1 MSAETDLRERL
12 DAGFGEGPGHRP
24 VEERL
29 AAGRRAVRLRRR
41 AATAG
46 IATGLAV
53 LALAAVLLRPATGAG
68 GGIGPNPVPS
78 PSTTAV
84 PGHVHLLVA
93 PARYVDAD
101 TPPVLYLF
109 GRMFRRDRAV
119 DVLATYGEVD
129 VAAHPQGGAIVRV
142 DDHTS
147 WVLVVGNEP
156 ERLDEQREAPYD
168 YQAFMAWASP
178 EFAVMSG
185 RVALAATAPG
195 PYTPPVPDEA
205 SPAGYDGDLLVAKP
219 GGTVVERV
227 HHPRADR
234 RAVRRCH
241 DQAVRVHTSTG
252 DWFVLGYDCQTQG
265 ALYSERVGVRA
276 DTLASWLV
284 QVKRVQGVFESAS

>member
-1 MSAETDLRERL
+1 MSADLRQRL
-12 DAGFGEGPGHRP
+12 DASFGEGPAHRP

-29 AAGRRAVRLRRR
+29 TAGRRAVRRRR
-41 AATAG
+41 RVAVAGAAAG
-46 IATGLAV
+46 LVV
-53 LALAAVLLRPATGAG
+53 LALLPVLLRPGTGGG
-68 GGIGPNPVPS
+68 GGIGPDPVPS
-78 PSTTAV
+78 PSTTAA

-93 PARYVDAD
+93 PPRFVHAD

-109 GRMFRRDRAV
+109 GRMFRRDRGV

-142 DDHTS
+142 DGRTW

-156 ERLDEQREAPYD
+156 ERLDQEREAPYD

-185 RVALAATAPG
+185 RLALAATAPG
-195 PYTPPVPDEA
+195 RYEPPVLDED
-205 SPAGYDGDLLVAKP
+205 SPAGFAGDLLVAKP
-219 GGTVVERV
+219 GGTVVERIR
-227 HHPRADR
+227 HPRADR
-234 RAVRRCH
+234 RAVLACH

-252 DWFVLGYDCQTQG
+252 DWFVLGYDCPTGG
-265 ALYSERVGVRA
+265 AVYSERVGVRA

-284 QVKRVQGVFESAS
+284 RVKRVQGVFESAT